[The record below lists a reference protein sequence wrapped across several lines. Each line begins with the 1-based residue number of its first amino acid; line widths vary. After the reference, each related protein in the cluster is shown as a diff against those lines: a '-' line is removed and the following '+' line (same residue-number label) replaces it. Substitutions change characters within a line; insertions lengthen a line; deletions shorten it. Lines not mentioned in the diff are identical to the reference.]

1 MRVLVAVVVLC
12 LAIGLAAP
20 AARAESAEQYFP
32 SGTWWSPGSKWSQ
45 EKSDAVYQ
53 DWFGSQL
60 AAMQEAPLWT
70 ATKADASGDVIR
82 LLFSPTFLRPSVLR
96 LTKAGT
102 GDYLYDFRQSD
113 GAGGYDPGQLVV
125 QDQGRLTRDQADQ
138 FEGLLAEVQPLT
150 LDPDVTG
157 KPDADGNSWVCF
169 DGTDTVLE
177 VRLSGTYQA
186 IKRHQCEIPRD
197 SRLRKLIWFF
207 NDISE
212 GRMILND
219 TF

>member
-1 MRVLVAVVVLC
+1 MLC
-12 LAIGLAAP
+12 LAAGLCTP
-20 AARAESAEQYFP
+20 YARAETAEPYFP
-32 SGTWWSPGSKWSQ
+32 PGTWWSPGFKWSQ
-45 EKSDAVYQ
+45 EKSDVFHQ
-53 DWFGSQL
+53 DWFGGQL

-70 ATKADASGDVIR
+70 ASEADASGDVIR
-82 LLFSPTFLRPSVLR
+82 LLFSPTFSRPSVLR

-138 FEGLLAEVQPLT
+138 LEGLLAEVQPLT

-157 KPDADGNSWVCF
+157 KPDADGSTLVCF
-169 DGTDTVLE
+169 DGSGMVLE
-177 VRLSGTYQA
+177 VRLSGIYHA
-186 IKRHQCEIPRD
+186 AERHECEMPKD
-197 SRLRKLIWFF
+197 SPLRQLTWFF
-207 NDISE
+207 NEISE
-212 GRMILND
+212 GRLITVG